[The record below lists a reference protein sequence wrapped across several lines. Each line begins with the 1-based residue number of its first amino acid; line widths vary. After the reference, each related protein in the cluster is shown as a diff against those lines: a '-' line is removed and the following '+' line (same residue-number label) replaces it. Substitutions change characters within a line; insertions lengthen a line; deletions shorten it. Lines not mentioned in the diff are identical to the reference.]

1 MNRDNRGKNT
11 ENLIPWQP
19 GQSGNP
25 GGRPKGSKE
34 FRERCRE
41 FADEKG
47 LPVLIEIAETA
58 KHKDRMGAV
67 KLLLEYGYGKPIQG
81 VEFSGDEGGIIN
93 IVVKP
98 ADNNG
103 NTD

>member
-1 MNRDNRGKNT
+1 MDTDNRGNNT

-47 LPVLIEIAETA
+47 LPVLIDIAESA
-58 KHKDRMGAV
+58 KHKDRLKAV
-67 KLLLEYGYGKPIQG
+67 ELLLAYGYGKPKQG
-81 VEFSGDEGGIIN
+81 VELSGDDGGDIKII
-93 IVVKP
+93 IERI
-98 ADNNG
+98 
-103 NTD
+103 

>member
-1 MNRDNRGKNT
+1 MDTDNRGKNT

-41 FADEKG
+41 FTDERG

-58 KHKDRMGAV
+58 KHKDRMKAV
-67 KLLLEYGYGKPIQG
+67 ELLLAYGYGKPKQG
-81 VEFSGDEGGIIN
+81 VELSGDDGGDIKII
-93 IVVKP
+93 IERV
-98 ADNNG
+98 
-103 NTD
+103 